1 VSRFGEW
8 LRPRLLDWMMGQLDE
23 LRAAT
28 VAGAEGQVLE
38 IGFGT
43 GLNLP
48 HYGPGVKSLVA
59 LEPKV
64 RAGFAPTEARIA
76 AAPFPV
82 ERAQLR
88 ADASLPFD
96 AGRFDTIVST
106 WTLCSIPELSTALA
120 ELRRVLRPGGRFVFV
135 EHGRAESPRTARWQD
150 RLDPLWA
157 RIADGC
163 HMNRPIDRLVEAG
176 GFRFVALERFRDEG
190 PGLLAQMFRGV
201 AERAV

>member
-1 VSRFGEW
+1 MSLGDW
-8 LRPRLLDWMMGQLDE
+8 IRPRLLDLAMRQLDE
-23 LRAAT
+23 LRGPT
-28 VAGAEGQVLE
+28 VGLAQGHVLE

-43 GLNLP
+43 GLNLA
-48 HYGPGVKSLVA
+48 HYGPAVKSLVA

-64 RAGFAPTEARIA
+64 GAEYGPTRARIA

-96 AGRFDTIVST
+96 AARFDTVVST
-106 WTLCSIPELSTALA
+106 WTLCSIPNLAIALA
-120 ELRRVLRPGGRFVFV
+120 ELRRVLRPGGRFVFL

-150 RLDPLWA
+150 RLNPLWV

-163 HMNRPIDRLVEAG
+163 NMNRPVDRIVLAA
-176 GFRFVALERFRDEG
+176 GFRLAELDRFRHKG
-190 PGLLAQMFRGV
+190 PGVLAQMFRGV
-201 AERAV
+201 AERVA

>member
-1 VSRFGEW
+1 MSRFGEW
-8 LRPRLLDWMMGQLDE
+8 LRPRLLDRMMSQLDE
-23 LRAAT
+23 QRAPT
-28 VAGAEGQVLE
+28 VARAEGHVLE

-64 RAGFAPTEARIA
+64 AAGYAPTEARIA

-82 ERAQLR
+82 ERARLR

-96 AGRFDTIVST
+96 AGRFDSIVST
-106 WTLCSIPELSTALA
+106 WTLCSIPDLATALA
-120 ELRRVLRPGGRFVFV
+120 ELRRVLRPGGRFLFV
-135 EHGRAESPRTARWQD
+135 EHGRATSERTARWQD
-150 RLDPLWA
+150 RLDPLWT

-176 GFRFVALERFRDEG
+176 GFRLVALERFLDEG
-190 PGLLAQMFRGV
+190 PALLAQMFRGV
-201 AERAV
+201 AERVV

>member
-1 VSRFGEW
+1 MRLGEW
-8 LRPRLLDWMMGQLDE
+8 LRPRLLEFMMRALDD
-23 LRAAT
+23 LRAPT
-28 VAGAEGQVLE
+28 VGLAEGSVLE

-43 GLNLP
+43 GLNLA

-64 RAGFAPTEARIA
+64 SAGFAPTEARIA

-82 ERAQLR
+82 ERARLR

-96 AGRFDTIVST
+96 AGRFDCVVST
-106 WTLCSIPELSTALA
+106 WTLCSIPDLPAALA

-135 EHGRAESPRTARWQD
+135 EHGRSDSERTARWQD
-150 RLDPLWA
+150 RLNPIWV

-163 HMNRPIDRLVEAG
+163 NMNRPIDRLVEAG
-176 GFRFVALERFRDEG
+176 GFRLAALDRFRHEG
-190 PGLLAQMFRGV
+190 PAILAQMYRGV
-201 AERAV
+201 AERAG

>member
-1 VSRFGEW
+1 MSRLGEW

-23 LRAAT
+23 LRAPT
-28 VAGAEGQVLE
+28 VALAEGQVLE

-64 RAGFAPTEARIA
+64 AAGFGPTEARIA

-82 ERAQLR
+82 ERAALR
-88 ADASLPFD
+88 ADATLPFEP
-96 AGRFDTIVST
+96 GRFDFAVCT
-106 WTLCSIPELSTALA
+106 WTLCSIPDPDAALA
-120 ELRRVLRPGGRFVFV
+120 ELHRVLRPGGRFVFV
-135 EHGRAESPRTARWQD
+135 EHGRAEAAGTARWQD
-150 RLDPLWA
+150 RLNPLWT

-163 HMNRPIDRLVEAG
+163 NMNRPIDRLVESG
-176 GFRFVALERFRDEG
+176 GFRLAALERFRAEG
-190 PGLLAQMFRGV
+190 PAVLAQMFRGV
-201 AERAV
+201 AERAG

>member
-1 VSRFGEW
+1 
-8 LRPRLLDWMMGQLDE
+8 MMGQLDE
-23 LRAAT
+23 LRVPT
-28 VAGAEGQVLE
+28 VALAEGHVLE

-64 RAGFAPTEARIA
+64 AAGYAPTEARIA

-82 ERAQLR
+82 ERAALR

-96 AGRFDTIVST
+96 TGRFDCAVCT
-106 WTLCSIPELSTALA
+106 WTLCSIPDPATALA

-135 EHGRAESPRTARWQD
+135 EHGRAESERTARWQD
-150 RLDPLWA
+150 RLNPLWS

-163 HMNRPIDRLVEAG
+163 NMNRPIDRLVEAG
-176 GFRFVALERFRDEG
+176 GFRLSALERFRAEG
-190 PGLLAQMFRGV
+190 PGLLAQMVRGV